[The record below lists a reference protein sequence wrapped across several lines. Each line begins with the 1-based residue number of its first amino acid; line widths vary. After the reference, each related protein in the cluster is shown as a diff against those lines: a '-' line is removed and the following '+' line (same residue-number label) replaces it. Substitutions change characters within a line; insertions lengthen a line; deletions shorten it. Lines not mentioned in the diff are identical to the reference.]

1 MENKRFHAGAQ
12 RVIAESYLNVDLS
25 MEYGEQNIEDV
36 QSQSKISHEEE
47 IYDEEFEQELKH
59 F

>member
-1 MENKRFHAGAQ
+1 
-12 RVIAESYLNVDLS
+12 

-47 IYDEEFEQELKH
+47 IYDEEFE
-59 F
+59 

>member
-1 MENKRFHAGAQ
+1 
-12 RVIAESYLNVDLS
+12 